1 MTVETATY
9 FSQLNVES
17 PPGSDPKSEGS
28 AQLKLIKS
36 LLRGEFP
43 GFNTAAHVTVTQAQ
57 INDVTNKS
65 LRAGDTYTGTH
76 DYSGA
81 TVVVATPTTATMPVT
96 KAYADGL
103 AFSVVLPGVT
113 ASTAGKSITNDGA
126 TSSWGVPRLSAQ
138 QLFYASF

>member
-1 MTVETATY
+1 MPIETATY
-9 FSQLNVES
+9 ISQLDITKPS
-17 PPGSDPKSEGS
+17 GTDPKSEGDDS
-28 AQLKLIKS
+28 IRLFKS
-36 LLRGEFP
+36 VVVGEFP